1 MQIKLEH
8 MWMELEKEFVNQNIS
23 AINDLKFPK
32 KLSLRDTFNYYAIM
46 LILYIVFLTL
56 LISYFIIAET

>member
-1 MQIKLEH
+1 
-8 MWMELEKEFVNQNIS
+8 MELEKEFVNQNIS

-56 LISYFIIAET
+56 LISYFIIAHDIKEN